1 MPSTKALVLPLAAA
15 AAFFAS
21 VAASPLAHAD
31 RRAFTHTYEYMTMPK
46 GDLELEFYNTQES
59 YDYDTESATTF
70 EQKVEVEYGITDH
83 WDVSIYQVFGGGEE
97 AGNQGFGYQ
106 ETQVRTRYRF
116 AERGEWPVD
125 VLLYFEIIK
134 PFGVLG
140 LGVEPK
146 LVLARDFGPLTAV
159 LNLALEVEAE
169 EEVTGTETE
178 VEYEIEPEYALGV
191 TYELVPE
198 WKAGV
203 ESWGNLETFAETE
216 EYAIYAGPAISWAPS
231 SNFWAT
237 ATAGFKLLGAD
248 DPAGENEPDFSFRI
262 ILGLHI

>member
-1 MPSTKALVLPLAAA
+1 MSSTRTLVLP
-15 AAFFAS
+15 
-21 VAASPLAHAD
+21 VAACAALLATVAGAPSALAD

-46 GDLELEFYNTQES
+46 GDLELEFYNTQETLEL
-59 YDYDTESATTF
+59 DDTESPTGF
-70 EQKVEVEYGITDH
+70 EQKIEVEYGITDH
-83 WDVSIYQVFGGGEE
+83 WDVSIYQVFGGGEGGGSQSYGYE
-97 AGNQGFGYQ
+97 AT
-106 ETQVRTRYRF
+106 EVRTRYRF

-140 LGVEPK
+140 LGLEPK
-146 LVLARDFGPLTAV
+146 LVLARDFGPVTAV

-169 EEVTGTETE
+169 EEGDE
-178 VEYEIEPEYALGV
+178 VEYELEPEYALGV
-191 TYELVPE
+191 TYEVVPE
-198 WKAGV
+198 WKVGV
-203 ESWGNLETFAETE
+203 ESWGALETFVETE
-216 EYAIYAGPAISWAPS
+216 EYAVYAGPAISWAPS

-248 DPAGENEPDFSFRI
+248 DPLGENEPDFSFRI